1 VHFRGAPEFAHEPDS
16 KPALDATKLPIL
28 VVEDNREAL
37 FIYQKYLKDSNF
49 QAVPASSI
57 REARAAMRSMRPH
70 AILLDVLLQ
79 GEHSWE
85 FLQGLKADP
94 ATRDIPVYVITVV
107 DNRDKALALGADAF
121 HPKPVDRA
129 WLMKQL
135 EASLSA
141 HPSHQVL
148 VVDDDGTSRYLLKV
162 VLSQANYHIAEAGG
176 GLEGLR
182 MARELS
188 PALIVLDLVMDDLSG
203 FEVLEKLSND
213 PATRSIPV
221 VIHTSKDLDKTERA
235 RLSAA
240 IDIVPKTVM
249 SSRESA
255 LASFSEAFR
264 KAGLTLLP
272 THDQVVAAE

>member
-1 VHFRGAPEFAHEPDS
+1 M
-16 KPALDATKLPIL
+16 
-28 VVEDNREAL
+28 VEDNRETL
-37 FIYQKYLKDSNF
+37 FIYEKYLKDSSF
-49 QAVPASSI
+49 QVVPAGSI

-79 GEHSWE
+79 GEHAWD
-85 FLQGLKADP
+85 FLQSLKADP

-121 HPKPVDRA
+121 NPKPVERA

-135 EASLSA
+135 EASVSS
-141 HPSHQVL
+141 HPSHQIL
-148 VVDDDGTSRYLLKV
+148 VVDDDPTARYLLKV
-162 VLSQANYHIAEAGG
+162 VLSQANCDIAEAGG

-203 FEVLEKLSND
+203 FEVLEKLSAD

-221 VIHTSKDLDKTERA
+221 VIHTSKDLDKAERA

-240 IDIVPKTVM
+240 IDI
-249 SSRESA
+249 SR
-255 LASFSEAFR
+255 
-264 KAGLTLLP
+264 KLL
-272 THDQVVAAE
+272 

>member
-1 VHFRGAPEFAHEPDS
+1 VPDS
-16 KPALDATKLPIL
+16 KPELDASKLPVL

-37 FIYQKYLKDSNF
+37 FIYETYLKDSNF
-49 QAVPASSI
+49 QIVPASSV
-57 REARAAMRSMRPH
+57 REARAAMRSTRPY
-70 AILLDVLLQ
+70 AILLDGLLQ
-79 GEHSWE
+79 GEHSWD
-85 FLQGLKADP
+85 FLQDLKADP
-94 ATRDIPVYVITVV
+94 ATRDIPVYVLTVV
-107 DNRDKALALGADAF
+107 DNREKALALGANAF
-121 HPKPVDRA
+121 HSKPVDRA
-129 WLMKQL
+129 WLMNQL
-135 EASLSA
+135 EGSFS
-141 HPSHQVL
+141 SRQIL
-148 VVDDDGTSRYLLKV
+148 VVDDDATSRYLLKV
-162 VLSQANYHIAEAGG
+162 VLSQANYEVAEAGG
-176 GLEGLR
+176 GIEGLR

-203 FEVLEKLSND
+203 FEVLEQLSAA

-221 VIHTSKDLDKTERA
+221 VIHTSKDLDKAERA